1 MSRRRQGSRAGRPHR
16 ESHFQVDVPLIR
28 LNPNASLRPS
38 SPPPLPH
45 GYNYRAEGVFAPIC
59 QDHPARSPPPSPPPL
74 QNARPPRPTTR
85 PSAPSATISIGK
97 RAKNTVISRFYLCLR
112 CLGQNLS

>member
-16 ESHFQVDVPLIR
+16 ETHFQADVPMIR

-45 GYNYRAEGVFAPIC
+45 GYSYRAEGIFAPIC
-59 QDHPARSPPPSPPPL
+59 QDYPARARSPPPSLHPL
-74 QNARPPRPTTR
+74 HARPPRHTARTP
-85 PSAPSATISIGK
+85 PPSATISIGK
-97 RAKNTVISRFYLCLR
+97 QEKEEITSV
-112 CLGQNLS
+112 LSNFFR